1 MASSDVDPILVDEGG
16 DGDENS
22 EDTQD
27 KGEVDI
33 ENNFKCCTEIKKT
46 YKPEKVFLCLIRDKC
61 ILCLIR
67 GLHFCVTSGPF
78 CINRKMPINRIYFN
92 FNHRFSSWVQN
103 PTVIQP

>member
-33 ENNFKCCTEIKKT
+33 ENNFKCCTGIKKT
-46 YKPEKVFLCLIRDKC
+46 YKPEEVFRLTKDK
-61 ILCLIR
+61 
-67 GLHFCVTSGPF
+67 
-78 CINRKMPINRIYFN
+78 NIYKKD
-92 FNHRFSSWVQN
+92 
-103 PTVIQP
+103 